1 MRQEIIEQLE
11 TLLRNISTT
20 NGYSCDFNRVLL
32 WDDVPTEYSQNA
44 IYVKDTREKYEK
56 KNKYT
61 ATLRLEIIAIV
72 IETQDNPATKLGNL
86 ALEDLI
92 EAVSQLSVCSS
103 IVTLVDSFKWIE
115 TKGKTACQVEL
126 NIDVKYQF

>member
-11 TLLRNISTT
+11 TLLGNISTT
-20 NGYSCDFNRVLL
+20 NGYSSDFNRVLL
-32 WDDVPTEYSQNA
+32 WDDVPAEYSQNA

-72 IETQDNPATKLGNL
+72 METPDNRATKLGNIAL
-86 ALEDLI
+86 ADLI
-92 EAVSQLSVCSS
+92 KAVSQLNVCGSM
-103 IVTLVDSFKWIE
+103 VNLVESHKWIE
-115 TKGKTACQVEL
+115 TKGQTACQVEL